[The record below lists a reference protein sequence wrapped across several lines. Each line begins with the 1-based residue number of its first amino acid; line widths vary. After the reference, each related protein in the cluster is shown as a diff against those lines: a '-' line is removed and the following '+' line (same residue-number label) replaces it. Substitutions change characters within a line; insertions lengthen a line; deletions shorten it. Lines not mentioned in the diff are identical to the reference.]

1 MVFGRA
7 GAASEKLIAN
17 AIRQSNGALTRP
29 ANGGKLVFGTQPG
42 RTEPPLALI
51 PRAKYRHGLARARP
65 DSPAFRPLHSLPHS
79 ATPTPQ
85 DAFARSDG
93 HKLPR
98 QAKKTCATQVEE
110 S

>member
-1 MVFGRA
+1 MKL
-7 GAASEKLIAN
+7 ASSPRL
-17 AIRQSNGALTRP
+17 P
-29 ANGGKLVFGTQPG
+29 PG
-42 RTEPPLALI
+42 DGFDETFYFSFHNFCFLFFPRGFTEPPLALV

-98 QAKKTCATQVEE
+98 QVGTSCAAQVEE